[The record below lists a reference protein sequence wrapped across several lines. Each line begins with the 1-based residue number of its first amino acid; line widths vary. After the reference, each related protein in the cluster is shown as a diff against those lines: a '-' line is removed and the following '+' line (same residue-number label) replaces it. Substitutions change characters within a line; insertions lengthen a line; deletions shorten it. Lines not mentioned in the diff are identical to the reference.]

1 MIYYTT
7 KSLILLE
14 NILVIV
20 TEDGI
25 FYGVFVKLQHCR
37 TLPIPVMFS
46 NVKSCLNLLSLP
58 FPLFSCL
65 SASRPSS
72 NSLYHGLF
80 WIHFFSSLQPCS
92 AITPAILRS
101 SSGVALSNIWL
112 ISAVPKKC
120 FLPLAVSFVYPFSFC
135 TVSASSRFV
144 VGKTSVCK
152 TDLSVI
158 NPSMGFKN

>member
-1 MIYYTT
+1 MAF
-7 KSLILLE
+7 LLV
-14 NILVIV
+14 LWL
-20 TEDGI
+20 
-25 FYGVFVKLQHCR
+25 KLQHCR
-37 TLPIPVMFS
+37 ILLRPVMFS
-46 NVKSCLNLLSLP
+46 KVKSCLNLLSLP

-80 WIHFFSSLQPCS
+80 CIHSFTSLQSCS

-135 TVSASSRFV
+135 AVSTSNRFV
-144 VGKTSVCK
+144 VGKTSICK

-158 NPSMGFKN
+158 NPSRGFKN